1 MTSASSLKTPL
12 MDWSGCAW
20 VESVEGRLSGVPVV
34 MGTRMQADGVLEN
47 FDDGLSVEEICYHFF
62 LDEYAVRGVLA
73 FAGRLQAADAP

>member
-1 MTSASSLKTPL
+1 
-12 MDWSGCAW
+12 
-20 VESVEGRLSGVPVV
+20 